1 MSAPECAL
9 QMIREVKGKTQVI
22 SCVCVCARVGWDSP
36 SYPCDRLMMG
46 LAAFVEEKEHRESS
60 GGLAVHSLAVV
71 SDIYSLLG

>member
-1 MSAPECAL
+1 M
-9 QMIREVKGKTQVI
+9 
-22 SCVCVCARVGWDSP
+22 CVCARVWWDSP

-60 GGLAVHSLAVV
+60 GGLAVRSLAVV

>member
-9 QMIREVKGKTQVI
+9 QMIREVKGKTQL
-22 SCVCVCARVGWDSP
+22 CVCARVWCDSP

-60 GGLAVHSLAVV
+60 GGLAVRSLAVV